1 MRKSRVLNQP
11 PVQTGVALWSQQFL
25 GYGAQLLENP
35 LADGHDQALV
45 PAAKMS
51 CSNLSVKDFASAGRH
66 SDERSRLA
74 APIFL

>member
-1 MRKSRVLNQP
+1 
-11 PVQTGVALWSQQFL
+11 VALWSQQIL

-51 CSNLSVKDFASAGRH
+51 CRNISVKDFASTWRH
-66 SDERSRLA
+66 SDESSRLA